1 MQFDDGCGTI
11 RLHIFISET
20 NTSIDALVG
29 GSLMIVGVPRE
40 SFPGE
45 RRVALVP
52 AVIPVLAKAG
62 MEVIVQAGAG
72 VDAGYPDA
80 DYVAKGAKIVVDRA
94 EVFRAADIIVQI
106 LCYGSNDKT
115 GKNDLP
121 LFKRDQ
127 ILIGFL
133 RPLGSVETVQGI
145 ASAGVT
151 SFSVELMPRTTR
163 AQSMDVLSSMGTIAG
178 YKAVVIAAD
187 KLPRL
192 FPMLTTAAGTIT
204 PARVFVIGAGVAGL
218 QAIATARRLGA
229 ITSSYDMRPA
239 AKEQVQS
246 LGARFVEL
254 SIEAKDAQDAGGYA
268 KAQDETFYLRQRQ
281 LLKEVVTQ
289 SDVVITT
296 AVIPGKTSPILVTKE
311 MVEGMA
317 PGSVIVDL
325 ASERGGNCELTKL
338 GEVVSEHGVTIIG
351 WINLASTVPYHASM
365 MYAKNITAF
374 LVHMIKDGKFQYSA
388 EDQIMRETI
397 LTRGGEIVNPRV
409 REFFKL
415 PALAGAAQEAKQG

>member
-1 MQFDDGCGTI
+1 
-11 RLHIFISET
+11 
-20 NTSIDALVG
+20 
-29 GSLMIVGVPRE
+29 MIVGVPRE

-52 AVIPVLAKAG
+52 AVIPALAKAG
-62 MEVIVQAGAG
+62 LEVIVQAGAG
-72 VDAGYPDA
+72 IEAGYPDA
-80 DYVAKGAKIVVDRA
+80 DYVAKGAKIVADRA

-106 LCYGSNDKT
+106 LSYGSNDQT
-115 GKNDLP
+115 GAADVP

-163 AQSMDVLSSMGTIAG
+163 AQSMDVLSSMGTICG
-178 YKAVVIAAD
+178 YKAVIIAAD

-204 PARVFVIGAGVAGL
+204 PARVFIIGAGVAGL
-218 QAIATARRLGA
+218 QAIATSRRLGA

-254 SIEAKDAQDAGGYA
+254 PIEAKDAQDAGGYA
-268 KAQDETFYLRQRQ
+268 KAQDESFYLRQRQ
-281 LLKEVVTQ
+281 LLKEVVTA

-325 ASERGGNCELTKL
+325 AAERGGNCELTKI
-338 GEVVSEHGVTIIG
+338 GEVIATHEVTIVG
-351 WINLASTVPYHASM
+351 SINLASAVPYHASM
-365 MYAKNITAF
+365 MYAKNVSAF
-374 LVHMIKDGKFQYSA
+374 LVHMIKDGKFQFNP
-388 EDQIMRETI
+388 EDQIMRETM

-409 REFFKL
+409 REFFTL
-415 PALAGAAQEAKQG
+415 PALAGAAQEGKQG